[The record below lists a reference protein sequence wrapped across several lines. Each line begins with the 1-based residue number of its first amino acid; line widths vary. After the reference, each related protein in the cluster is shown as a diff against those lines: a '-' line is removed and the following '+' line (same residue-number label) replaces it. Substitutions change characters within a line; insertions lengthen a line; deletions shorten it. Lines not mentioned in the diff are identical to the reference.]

1 MAQGAFVAYYRVSTA
16 RQGASGLGLDAQKE
30 TVARYLNGGD
40 WTIRAEFVEVESG
53 RKSDRP
59 ELERALATARL
70 HRIPLIVANVS
81 RLTRSSAFLHRLLE
95 AGVDVRFCD
104 LPEIEGPTGRF
115 LLQQMA
121 SVAELEAGMI
131 ASRTKAALAQKKG
144 WYAKLS
150 DEDREAL
157 RAKGKA
163 VQLGGDRGVVMS
175 DATREAGRAM
185 RTVKANERAG
195 DLAPILGDLQAAG
208 VTSYGALARALNE
221 RGIPTAR
228 GGEWSPMQVSRVM
241 AKLTEKAA

>member
-1 MAQGAFVAYYRVSTA
+1 MDMAQGAFVAYYRVSTA
-16 RQGASGLGLDAQKE
+16 RQGASGLGLEAQKE

-40 WTIRAEFVEVESG
+40 WSIRAEFVEVESG
-53 RKSDRP
+53 RKSERP

-131 ASRTKAALAQKKG
+131 ASRTKAALQAAKKRGQK
-144 WYAKLS
+144 
-150 DEDREAL
+150 
-157 RAKGKA
+157 
-163 VQLGGDRGVVMS
+163 LGGNRNVVMS
-175 DATREAGRAM
+175 DATREAGRAA
-185 RTVKANERAG
+185 RTAKANGRAN
-195 DLAPILGDLQAAG
+195 DLAPIIAELKAAG

-228 GGEWSPMQVSRVM
+228 GGEWSPMQVSRVL
-241 AKLTEKAA
+241 AKVA